1 MIANRPRLTNSR
13 LGLPLMA
20 SSRPATDTVAPPTTS
35 IMLTAETG
43 STTCWG
49 RVDPRLCAGSHC
61 ASREQR
67 AQPRDT
73 VAADAQSWK
82 YTSAAP
88 IRTATTALSVC
99 GWWA

>member
-1 MIANRPRLTNSR
+1 MIANRPTLTNSR
-13 LGLPLMA
+13 FGLPSMA
-20 SSRPATDTVAPPTTS
+20 LSRPATGTAAPPTTS
-35 IMLTAETG
+35 ITLTAETG
-43 STTCWG
+43 STTCRG
-49 RVDPRLCAGSHC
+49 RVDPRLCAGSHV

-67 AQPRDT
+67 DQPRDT

-82 YTSAAP
+82 YIRAPP

>member
-1 MIANRPRLTNSR
+1 
-13 LGLPLMA
+13 MA
-20 SSRPATDTVAPPTTS
+20 SSLPATGTAAPPTIS
-35 IMLTAETG
+35 ITLTAETG
-43 STTCWG
+43 STTCCG
-49 RVDPRLCAGSHC
+49 RVAPRLCAGSHV

-88 IRTATTALSVC
+88 IRTATTALS
-99 GWWA
+99 GRG